1 MHTEI
6 SFICQECNNPLSIEC
21 DTLKG
26 AVIIPLCKACKE
38 EATQEGFEEG
48 ENAGYEEGFNDG
60 HQAGYDEGVGD
71 CPNERLVMLQ
81 NSLQALRDL
90 TQVQCTDG
98 NWNCNPYMHGMANG
112 MIFALS
118 LFEAGE
124 PKYLDAPAE
133 WLKDRPTPEVVSE
146 ASAT

>member
-1 MHTEI
+1 MVDETSNTEQ
-6 SFICQECNNPLSIEC
+6 SRV
-21 DTLKG
+21 
-26 AVIIPLCKACKE
+26 AA
-38 EATQEGFEEG
+38 
-48 ENAGYEEGFNDG
+48 
-60 HQAGYDEGVGD
+60 D
-71 CPNERLVMLQ
+71 CPNKRLVMLQ

-98 NWNCNPYMHGMANG
+98 NWNCDPYMHGMANG

-146 ASAT
+146 ASATQQRNMTKIEE